1 MAPLARCHGQTSC
14 TEQRDRDNTFMLLRD
29 EVEMLRR
36 VPIFSRIAPA
46 KLKLLAF
53 TSDRMTYNVGQDLFH
68 QGDPADAA
76 YVVLSGTADILVH
89 SPAGD
94 IKVADVE
101 LNSIVGEIA
110 ILCDVSRTATVRAT
124 SPLEVLR
131 ISKEHFLKLLSDF
144 PEMAVEVMRVL
155 ADRLN
160 HTTAE
165 LTAARAAKLPQ
176 VAM

>member
-1 MAPLARCHGQTSC
+1 
-14 TEQRDRDNTFMLLRD
+14 MLLRD

-53 TSDRMTYNVGQDLFH
+53 TSDRMTYHAGQNLFR
-68 QGDPADAA
+68 QGDVGDAA
-76 YVVLSGTADILVH
+76 YVVLSGTADIIVS
-89 SPAGD
+89 SPAGE

-101 LNSIVGEIA
+101 VNSIVGEIA

-144 PEMAVEVMRVL
+144 PEMAVEIMRVL

-165 LTAARAAKLPQ
+165 LTAERAAKQPQ
-176 VAM
+176 MAQ

>member
-1 MAPLARCHGQTSC
+1 MSVEFLEAFSC
-14 TEQRDRDNTFMLLRD
+14 GEEKWAKGKALMLLRD

-53 TSDRMTYNVGQDLFH
+53 TSDRMTYNAGQDLFQ
-68 QGDPADAA
+68 QGDPGDAA

-89 SPAGD
+89 SQAGD

-101 LNSIVGEIA
+101 VNAIVGEIA

-131 ISKEHFLKLLSDF
+131 ISKEHFLKLISDF
-144 PEMAVEVMRVL
+144 PEIAVEIMRVL

-165 LTAARAAKLPQ
+165 LTAARAAKQPQ
-176 VAM
+176 PAM